1 MIDDIHV
8 DFDEGLTIIT
18 GETGAGK
25 SILLGALSLILGR
38 RADLS
43 SIKNRDKK
51 CIVEAVFTIDTYNL
65 NSIFT
70 ALSIDYESDT
80 ILRREILPS
89 GKSRAFINDSPVNL
103 GALENLGK
111 HLIDVHS
118 QHQNQELTENTF
130 QIKVLDA
137 MANNQELLNEYQQKL
152 HVYKELNK
160 TISELKLQKSEAIK
174 EQDYNAFLVKELVE
188 AQLVSGDQEQLE
200 AEQETL
206 SNVEDIKQYLQECF
220 QYLSNDQIGILNT
233 ITELRNTFRN
243 LADLSSSYTSLYE
256 RIESVSIELD
266 DIYLAVEQTKVSID
280 ADPERLLDINSKLS
294 AIQNLLLKHSAQ
306 DVDELIAIKLELEKK
321 VTVFETIDDRILEL
335 ENEGVALNQKL
346 TALCK
351 KLHDKRLLMIPK
363 LVDHL
368 EKSLGELG
376 MPNAKFN
383 FNLTATKDYYQNGF
397 DHLELL
403 FTANKGDRMST
414 LKKVASG
421 GELSRI
427 MLTIK
432 SILAEYDRLP
442 TIIFD
447 EIDSG
452 VSGEVSK
459 KMGEMMFVMG
469 KQMQVFAITHLPQIA
484 AKGAQH
490 FKVYKSEIENKTRTQ
505 LLKLNVDQ
513 RIAEI
518 AEMLEGKKASS
529 SAIAHAKQLLN

>member
-1 MIDDIHV
+1 M
-8 DFDEGLTIIT
+8 
-18 GETGAGK
+18 
-25 SILLGALSLILGR
+25 
-38 RADLS
+38 
-43 SIKNRDKK
+43 
-51 CIVEAVFTIDTYNL
+51 
-65 NSIFT
+65 
-70 ALSIDYESDT
+70 
-80 ILRREILPS
+80 
-89 GKSRAFINDSPVNL
+89 
-103 GALENLGK
+103 
-111 HLIDVHS
+111 
-118 QHQNQELTENTF
+118 
-130 QIKVLDA
+130 
-137 MANNQELLNEYQQKL
+137 
-152 HVYKELNK
+152 
-160 TISELKLQKSEAIK
+160 
-174 EQDYNAFLVKELVE
+174 
-188 AQLVSGDQEQLE
+188 
-200 AEQETL
+200 
-206 SNVEDIKQYLQECF
+206 
-220 QYLSNDQIGILNT
+220 
-233 ITELRNTFRN
+233 
-243 LADLSSSYTSLYE
+243 
-256 RIESVSIELD
+256 
-266 DIYLAVEQTKVSID
+266 
-280 ADPERLLDINSKLS
+280 
-294 AIQNLLLKHSAQ
+294 
-306 DVDELIAIKLELEKK
+306 ELEKK

-469 KQMQVFAITHLPQIA
+469 KQMQVFVITHLPQIA